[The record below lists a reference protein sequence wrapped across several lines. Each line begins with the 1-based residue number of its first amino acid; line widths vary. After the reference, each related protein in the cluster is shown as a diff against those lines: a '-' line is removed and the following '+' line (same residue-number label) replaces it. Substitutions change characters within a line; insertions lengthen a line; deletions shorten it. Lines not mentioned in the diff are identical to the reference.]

1 MTPAGSSGLGASATG
16 STRRAG
22 PPPFGLVLAVTLTG
36 IMGHVLLIPALPDVA
51 ADLDV
56 AKDRVGLL
64 LAVTTAPGIVL
75 APVIGVLA
83 DRFGR
88 RRVLTPCLAL
98 FGVSGGLAAFAP
110 TFEVLVGLRAL
121 QGVGSARLINLAVV
135 IIGDHWDGVDRARRI
150 GRNAATL
157 TASLVVLPP
166 IGGLLAEVGGW
177 RTTFVPYWIAL
188 ATAAAVMVWLPRS
201 APGSGTLRGQ
211 LTATV
216 PALRTWAVL
225 GPMILGAAVFLLI
238 FLLLTVLPVYLDE
251 QFGLSAG
258 GRGAVLALPAATS
271 TLGAL
276 SIGKL
281 TARTG
286 TTTVVMTGLLGV
298 AAGLAVVAAVPSLVA
313 VAVGLLLYGSGEG
326 LLVATLQE
334 RVAGE
339 APAGSRGAVVATW
352 VGFAR
357 AGQTAGPVLAG
368 MGLAAGA
375 RWTLGAASATAALLA
390 ASHRMLLGGTRR
402 APVAVD
408 DGCA

>member
-1 MTPAGSSGLGASATG
+1 MTPAGSSGLGASTTG
-16 STRRAG
+16 WARRAG
-22 PPPFGLVLAVTLTG
+22 PPPFALVLAVTLTG

-56 AKDRVGLL
+56 ARHRVGLL
-64 LAVTTAPGIVL
+64 LAATTAPGIVL

-110 TFEVLVGLRAL
+110 SFEVLVGLRAL
-121 QGVGSARLINLAVV
+121 QGIGSAGLINLAVV
-135 IIGDHWDGVDRARRI
+135 IIGDHWEGVERARRI

-177 RTTFVPYWIAL
+177 RATFAPYWIAL
-188 ATAAAVMVWLPRS
+188 ATAAAVMVWLPPS
-201 APGSGTLRGQ
+201 APGSGTLLGQ
-211 LTATV
+211 LAATA
-216 PALRTWAVL
+216 PALRSWSVL
-225 GPMILGAAVFLLI
+225 GPMVLGAAVFLLI

-251 QFGLSAG
+251 EFGLSAG

-276 SIGKL
+276 SIGRL

-298 AAGLAVVAAVPSLVA
+298 AAGLAVVAALPSLVA
-313 VAVGLLLYGSGEG
+313 VAAGLLLYGSGEG

-334 RVAGE
+334 KVAGG
-339 APAGSRGAVVATW
+339 APPGSRGAVVATW

-368 MGLAAGA
+368 VGLAAGA
-375 RWTLGAASATAALLA
+375 RWTLGAAAATAALLA
-390 ASHRMLLGGTRR
+390 AGHRVLLCGSRR
-402 APVAVD
+402 APLAAD

>member
-16 STRRAG
+16 RARRAG
-22 PPPFGLVLAVTLTG
+22 PPPFALVLAVTLTG

-51 ADLDV
+51 ADLD
-56 AKDRVGLL
+56 AATDRVGLL
-64 LAVTTAPGIVL
+64 LAATTAPGIVL

-98 FGVSGGLAAFAP
+98 FGVSGGVAAFAP
-110 TFEVLVGLRAL
+110 SFEVLVGLRAL
-121 QGVGSARLINLAVV
+121 QGIGSAGLINLAVV
-135 IIGDHWDGVDRARRI
+135 IIGDHWDGVERARRI

-177 RTTFVPYWIAL
+177 RATFAPYWIAL
-188 ATAAAVMVWLPRS
+188 ATAAAVMVWLPAS
-201 APGSGTLRGQ
+201 APGPGTLRGQ
-211 LTATV
+211 LAATA
-216 PALRTWAVL
+216 PALRSWSVL
-225 GPMILGAAVFLLI
+225 GPMVLGAAVFVLI

-276 SIGKL
+276 SIGRL

-286 TTTVVMTGLLGV
+286 TATVVMTGLLGV

-313 VAVGLLLYGSGEG
+313 VAAGLLLYGSGEG

-334 RVAGE
+334 KVAGE
-339 APAGSRGAVVATW
+339 APPGSRGAVVATW

-375 RWTLGAASATAALLA
+375 RWTLGAASAAAAVLA
-390 ASHRMLLGGTRR
+390 AGHRVLLCGSRR